1 MKYNEEFKRQL
12 VALVQAGRKP
22 TEITKE
28 YGIGDSTI
36 YTWMRQYGDSTE
48 SSDISDIERE
58 NIMLKEQLRR
68 VEIERDILK
77 QAALIMGQSNKP

>member
-1 MKYNEEFKRQL
+1 
-12 VALVQAGRKP
+12 
-22 TEITKE
+22 
-28 YGIGDSTI
+28 
-36 YTWMRQYGDSTE
+36 MRQYGDSTKP
-48 SSDISDIERE
+48 SDISDIERE

>member
-36 YTWMRQYGDSTE
+36 YTWMRQYGDSTQPSDLSNERKNFYLSLKANSNNYIE
-48 SSDISDIERE
+48 S
-58 NIMLKEQLRR
+58 
-68 VEIERDILK
+68 
-77 QAALIMGQSNKP
+77 